1 MCTESG
7 SGWEARAYEYFRLNY
22 FDASTRSL
30 NCTLEQSSLPMTSWF
45 PVQYAAV
52 FTDEES
58 RKAMKC
64 SKYSS
69 NLNSYRTQTTHAWFT
84 GITEWK
90 LLSQIH
96 TEDQA
101 YLNMED

>member
-7 SGWEARAYEYFRLNY
+7 SGWEARAYEYFRLNS
-22 FDASTRSL
+22 DASTRSL
-30 NCTLEQSSLPMTSWF
+30 KCMLEQSSLPMPSWF
-45 PVQYAAV
+45 PVQYTAV

-58 RKAMKC
+58 RKAMKR

-69 NLNSYRTQTTHAWFT
+69 NLNSYRTQTMHAWFT

-90 LLSQIH
+90 FLSQIP
-96 TEDQA
+96 TEA
-101 YLNMED
+101 